1 MQKHDRNLKLVYSLR
16 IMERLVEMGYRPVE
30 RIESPMVDGFY
41 CWLFERTEDFERDFS
56 ALVEERSALKKRG
69 ASNG

>member
-1 MQKHDRNLKLVYSLR
+1 MQKHDRNLKLVYSIR

-30 RIESPMVDGFY
+30 RVDSPMVDGFY

-56 ALVEERSALKKRG
+56 ALVEERSTLKKRG

>member
-1 MQKHDRNLKLVYSLR
+1 MQKHDRNLKLVYSIR

-30 RIESPMVDGFY
+30 RVDYPMVDGFY